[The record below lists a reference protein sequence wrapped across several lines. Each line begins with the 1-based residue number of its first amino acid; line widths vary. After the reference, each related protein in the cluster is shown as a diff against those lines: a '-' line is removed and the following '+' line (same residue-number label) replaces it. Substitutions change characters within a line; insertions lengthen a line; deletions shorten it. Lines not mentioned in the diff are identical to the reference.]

1 MLCIYGCDDGSVGVY
16 INVYV
21 YVCGCD
27 NEYVNV
33 CISGEIW
40 YDMWFGRVECVYV
53 YVYVYVGLSRE
64 LQN

>member
-16 INVYV
+16 MNEYV

-33 CISGEIW
+33 CISGEIGKIW
-40 YDMWFGRVECVYV
+40 
-53 YVYVYVGLSRE
+53 GLCGE
-64 LQN
+64 VCICICICIYICICGAEP